1 MARIS
6 RNKTNEPL
14 SSIFHFVGTLFA
26 LLALI
31 LLVLLAA
38 FMGKGLHVIGFAI
51 FGASMI
57 MLYTTSGI
65 YHLFRNGTKGR
76 DIMKRFDHSMIYIL
90 IAGTYTP
97 IGLIMPDH
105 AWGWSLLII
114 IWLLAI
120 GGVFIKMFGIEIKDW
135 ISTLI
140 YILMG
145 WLIIVALGP
154 LMQWLPF
161 WGLFYLF
168 LGGLFYTLGVIF
180 YFLDEKV
187 YRRRWWG
194 MHEIWHLFVLGG
206 SVSHFLLMLLYVLY
220 L

>member
-1 MARIS
+1 MAHY
-6 RNKTNEPL
+6 NKTNEPL

-26 LLALI
+26 VIALAL
-31 LLVLLAA
+31 LVVLAA
-38 FMGKGLHVIGFAI
+38 LMGKVLHVIGFAI

-76 DIMKRFDHSMIYIL
+76 RVMQRFDHAMIYIL

-97 IGLIMPDH
+97 IGLTMPDH
-105 AWGWSLLII
+105 AWGWSLLIV
-114 IWLLAI
+114 IWPLAI
-120 GGVFIKMFGIEIKDW
+120 GGVFIKMFGIKIKDW

-145 WLIIVALGP
+145 WLITVAFGP

-161 WGLFYLF
+161 WGLFWLI

-187 YRRRWWG
+187 YRNRWWG

-206 SVSHFLLMLLYVLY
+206 TVSHFLLMLYILYI
-220 L
+220 